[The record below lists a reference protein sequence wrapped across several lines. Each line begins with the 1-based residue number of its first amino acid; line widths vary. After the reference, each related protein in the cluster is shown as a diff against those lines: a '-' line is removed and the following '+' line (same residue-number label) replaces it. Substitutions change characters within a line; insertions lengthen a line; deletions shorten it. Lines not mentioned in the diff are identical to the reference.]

1 MKRFLKG
8 LGVLLLAV
16 VLLAGMGLLLVSK
29 GVGRGPRVAGQ
40 LAMPGLTSPVSV
52 LRDAHG
58 IPSIFAANTP
68 DLIRAQGFVTAQDRL
83 FQLEGYRALAS
94 GRLAEVVG
102 EAGLASDRQVRL
114 VGIRRNAVRHARLLS
129 PQAREFLGWY
139 AEGMNAYISG
149 YANDHPVELRLAG
162 FQPRPWTLDDMVTV
176 LHFVNWS
183 QAANFRAEL
192 TMQRLVEHLGPELV
206 AAELLP
212 VNVNADNDVPK
223 GGADSAASHPLA
235 VVSVAT
241 SKATDGQWLQ
251 RLGLSDAD
259 LLLAEG
265 GAVPGR
271 LPGLASAADELPIGA
286 PPAVGS
292 NNWAIAPSRSASG
305 SAVLVND
312 PHLDVRMLP
321 GIWHPVGLFAP
332 GIQVVG
338 AALPAVPGVV
348 LGRNANVAFGVT
360 NAYGDSQDL
369 YVEQGVPG
377 KPGYY
382 FKGKET
388 LPFKVI
394 DEVIRVKDKRA
405 PGGYRDEPFRIL
417 ATVHG
422 PVISRGSEFDYQGGK
437 FLALRMASA
446 ELSGGGL
453 GFDQLLTAQSAAQVD
468 AAVQA
473 MDVVYFNY
481 VFVDQAGVIGHRASG
496 RVPVRKGAPGSYPRV
511 ASGEEDWVGYIPPA
525 AMPSVLA
532 PDRGWVSTANH
543 DTRPAG
549 YPFEYS
555 SYFAPSY
562 RYRRI
567 GQVLG
572 SAHGMTTADQA
583 ALMTD
588 PTNLQ
593 AVRLLPSLLAALRQD
608 PQQAD
613 LVALLEKW
621 DGRDTADQAA
631 PLVYHRIYEE
641 LALQTYADEMGIAL
655 ARKYLGQWYLWQE
668 RFDELLK
675 TPNSHWFDDVA
686 TPQRESFGDI
696 ARRAAKTARADL
708 VERYGADPQAWRW
721 GQAHRI
727 RFFSP
732 LRKNGIGSDWLGRAP
747 QAMNGSGDTVMRALT
762 AYGEG
767 FDVEF
772 FASARFVADLADN
785 DKVQAVVAGGV
796 VDRQFHEH
804 QRDQIQPWAEGR
816 LLDWWFAP
824 AQVEAHAVQR
834 QELVPVGR

>member
-1 MKRFLKG
+1 MKRFWKG
-8 LGVLLLAV
+8 LGGLLVAV
-16 VLLAGMGLLLVSK
+16 AVLAGIGSLLVAK
-29 GVGRGPRVAGQ
+29 GVGRGPEVSGE
-40 LAMPGLTSPVSV
+40 LAMPGLSAPVRV
-52 LRDAHG
+52 LRDQYG

-102 EAGLASDRQVRL
+102 EAGLASDRQVLL
-114 VGIRRNAVRHARLLS
+114 VGIRRNAQRHARLLS

-139 AEGMNAYISG
+139 AEGMNAYITG
-149 YANDHPVELRLAG
+149 YAKDHPVELRLAG

-192 TMQRLVEHLGPELV
+192 TMQRLVDRLGPELV

-212 VNVNADNDVPK
+212 INVNPDNVLTQ
-223 GGADSAASHPLA
+223 AE
-235 VVSVAT
+235 VS
-241 SKATDGQWLQ
+241 SSLPSP
-251 RLGLSDAD
+251 RLGLRDAD
-259 LLLAEG
+259 LLLADG

-271 LPGLASAADELPIGA
+271 VPGLAAAADGLPVGA
-286 PPAVGS
+286 PLAVGS
-292 NNWAIAPSRSASG
+292 NNWAIGPSRSASG

-348 LGRNANVAFGVT
+348 LGRNADVAFGVT

-382 FKGKET
+382 WHGKQERA
-388 LPFKVI
+388 FGVI
-394 DEVIRVKDKRA
+394 DETIRVKDKNA

-417 ATVHG
+417 TTVHG
-422 PVISRGSEFDYQGGK
+422 PVISRGKEFDYSGGK

-446 ELSGGGL
+446 ELPGGGL
-453 GFDQLLTAQSAAQVD
+453 GFDQLLTAQSAEQVD

-496 RVPVRKGAPGSYPRV
+496 RVPVGRGSPGSYPRV
-511 ASGEEDWVGYIPPA
+511 ATGEEDWVGYIPPA
-525 AMPSVLA
+525 AMPGVLA
-532 PDRGWVSTANH
+532 PEPGWVGTANH
-543 DTRPAG
+543 DTRPKG
-549 YPFEYS
+549 YGYEYS

-572 SAHGMTTADQA
+572 DARGMTTADQA
-583 ALMTD
+583 ALMMD
-588 PTNLQ
+588 ATNLQ
-593 AVRLLPSLLAALRQD
+593 APRLLPAMLAALRED

-631 PLVYHRIYEE
+631 PLVYHRWYEE
-641 LALQTYADEMGIAL
+641 LALQTYADEMGSEL
-655 ARKYLGQWYLWQE
+655 AKKYLGQWYLWQE
-668 RFDELLK
+668 RFDELVK
-675 TPNSHWFDDVA
+675 SPASHWFDDVTTA
-686 TPQRESFGDI
+686 RRENFGDI
-696 ARRAAKTARADL
+696 ARRAAQTARAEL
-708 VERYGADPQAWRW
+708 TRRYGADPQAWRW

-732 LRKNGIGSDWLGRAP
+732 LRKSGSGSEWLGRP
-747 QAMNGSGDTVMRALT
+747 PEPMNGSGDTVMRALT
-762 AYGEG
+762 SYGEG

-772 FASARFVADLADN
+772 FASIRFVADLGDP
-785 DKVQAVVAGGV
+785 DKVQGVVAGGV
-796 VDRQFHEH
+796 VDRQFHAH
-804 QRDQIQPWAEGR
+804 QQDQIQPWSEGR

-834 QELVPVGR
+834 QELVPAER

>member
-8 LGVLLLAV
+8 LGVLLLALALV
-16 VLLAGMGLLLVSK
+16 VGVGIGLVSH
-29 GVGRGPRVAGQ
+29 GVGRGPDVAGE
-40 LAMPGLTSPVSV
+40 LTMPGLTAPVRV
-52 LRDAHG
+52 LRDAQG
-58 IPSIFAANTP
+58 IPYIFAANTP

-94 GRLAEVVG
+94 GRLAEAIG
-102 EAGLASDRQVRL
+102 EAGVASDRQIRL
-114 VGIRRNAVRHARLLS
+114 VGIRRNAEQHALNLS
-129 PQAREFLGWY
+129 PQAKEFLGWY

-149 YANDHPVELRLAG
+149 YAKDHPVELRLAG
-162 FQPRPWTLDDMVTV
+162 FQPRPWTLEDMVTV

-192 TMQRLVEHLGPELV
+192 TMQRLVDRLGPELV
-206 AAELLP
+206 TAELLP
-212 VNVNADNDVPK
+212 MNVNADNDAVSPAVPR
-223 GGADSAASHPLA
+223 GEGAAQ
-235 VVSVAT
+235 VSEHDEQLVAHVH
-241 SKATDGQWLQ
+241 GPQ
-251 RLGLSDAD
+251 RLGLRDGD

-265 GAVPGR
+265 GAIPGR
-271 LPGLASAADELPIGA
+271 VPGLAGDEDDLPVGA
-286 PPAVGS
+286 PVAVGS

-305 SAVLVND
+305 AAVLVND

-338 AALPAVPGVV
+338 AALPAVPGVM

-369 YVEQGVPG
+369 YVEKAVPG

-382 FKGKET
+382 YKGDEERAFDVINET
-388 LPFKVI
+388 
-394 DEVIRVKDKRA
+394 IRVKDAKA
-405 PGGYRDEPFRIL
+405 PGGYREEPYRIL

-422 PVISRGSEFDYQGGK
+422 PVISRGTEFDYRGGK

-446 ELSGGGL
+446 ELPGGGL
-453 GFDQLLTAQSAAQVD
+453 GFDQLLTAKNAADVD

-473 MDVVYFNY
+473 MDVIYFNY
-481 VFVDQAGVIGHRASG
+481 VFVDKAGVIGHRASG
-496 RVPVRKGAPGSYPRV
+496 RVPVRKGAPGSYPRETN
-511 ASGEEDWVGYIPPA
+511 GENDWVGYIPPA
-525 AMPSVLA
+525 SMPGVLSPA
-532 PDRGWVSTANH
+532 KGWVGTANH

-549 YPFEYS
+549 YGFEYS

-572 SAHGMTTADQA
+572 AAHGMTTADQA

-593 AVRLLPSLLAALRQD
+593 ATRFLPAVLAELQKD
-608 PQQAD
+608 PEQGD
-613 LVALLEKW
+613 LVALLAAW
-621 DGRDTADQAA
+621 DRRDTADQAA
-631 PLVYHRIYEE
+631 PLVYHRLYEE
-641 LALQTYADEMGIAL
+641 LALQTYADEMGVEL
-655 ARKYLGQWYLWQE
+655 AKKYLGQWYLWQE
-668 RFDELLK
+668 RFDELAK
-675 TPNSHWFDDVA
+675 TPSSHWFDDTA
-686 TPQRESFGDI
+686 TPQREEFGDMV
-696 ARRAAKTARADL
+696 RRAAKLAREDL
-708 VERYGADPQAWRW
+708 AKRHGPDPKAWRW
-721 GQAHRI
+721 GDEHRI

-732 LRKNGIGSDWLGRAP
+732 LRKQGLGSDWLGRAP

-772 FASARFVADLADN
+772 FASARFVADLGDD

-796 VDRQFHEH
+796 VDRQFHPH
-804 QRDQIQPWAEGR
+804 QQDQIDTWSHGQ
-816 LLDWWFAP
+816 LLDWWFSP
-824 AQVEAHAVQR
+824 AQVEAHAVNR
-834 QELVPVGR
+834 QELRPVGAR

>member
-8 LGVLLLAV
+8 FVA
-16 VLLAGMGLLLVSK
+16 LLLVVALGAAGGLFLLSK
-29 GVGRGPRVAGQ
+29 GVGRGPDVTGQ
-40 LAMPGLTSPVSV
+40 LVMPGLVAPVRV
-52 LRDAHG
+52 LRDKSG

-94 GRLAEVVG
+94 GRLAEAVG
-102 EAGLASDRQVRL
+102 EAGLASDRQIRL

-139 AEGMNAYISG
+139 AEGMNAYIRG
-149 YANDHPVELRLAG
+149 YAADHPVELSLAG
-162 FQPRPWTLDDMVTV
+162 FRPRPWTLDDMVTV

-192 TMQRLVEHLGPELV
+192 TMQRLVDRMGPELV

-212 VNVNADNDVPK
+212 LNVNADNETTGSAGFTSRNSPKVVP
-223 GGADSAASHPLA
+223 PT
-235 VVSVAT
+235 T
-241 SKATDGQWLQ
+241 SLQ
-251 RLGLSDAD
+251 RLGLRDTD

-271 LPGLASAADELPIGA
+271 VPGLASAVDGLPVGA

-292 NNWAIAPSRSASG
+292 NNWAIAPARSASG

-348 LGRNANVAFGVT
+348 LGRNAKVAFGVT

-369 YVEQGVPG
+369 YVERVVPG
-377 KPGYY
+377 RPGFYLY
-382 FKGKET
+382 GKEEKA
-388 LPFKVI
+388 FGVI
-394 DEVIRVKDKRA
+394 DETIRVKDPKA
-405 PGGYRDEPFRIL
+405 VGGFREEKFRIL
-417 ATVHG
+417 TTVHG
-422 PVISRGSEFDYQGGK
+422 PVISRGSEFDYPGGK

-446 ELSGGGL
+446 ELPGGGL
-453 GFDQLLTAQSAAQVD
+453 GFDQLLTAQTAAQVD
-468 AAVQA
+468 SAVQA

-481 VFVDQAGVIGHRASG
+481 VFVDQAGVIGQRASG
-496 RVPVRKGAPGSYPRV
+496 RVPVRKGAPGSYPRL
-511 ASGEEDWVGYIPPA
+511 ATGEEDWVGYIPPA
-525 AMPSVLA
+525 AMPGVLA
-532 PDRGWVSTANH
+532 PERGWVGTANH

-549 YPFEYS
+549 YAYEYS

-572 SAHGMTTADQA
+572 AAQGMTTTDQA
-583 ALMTD
+583 GLLLD
-588 PTNLQ
+588 PVNLQ
-593 AVRLLPSLLAALRQD
+593 AARLLPALLGAMRQD

-641 LALQTYADEMGIAL
+641 LALQTYADEMGSEL

-668 RFDELLK
+668 RFDELVT
-675 TPNSHWFDDVA
+675 TPSAHWFDDVG
-686 TPQRESFGDI
+686 TPQRENFGDM
-696 ARRAAKTARADL
+696 ARRAARTARADL
-708 VERYGADPQAWRW
+708 SARFGADPHAWRW
-721 GQAHRI
+721 GEAHRI

-732 LRKNGIGSDWLGRAP
+732 LRKNGTGSDWLGRAP
-747 QAMNGSGDTVMRALT
+747 APMNGSGDTVMRALT

-785 DKVQAVVAGGV
+785 DKVQAVVAGGM
-796 VDRQFHEH
+796 VDRQFHAH
-804 QRDQIQPWAEGR
+804 QQDQIQPWAEGK
-816 LLDWWFAP
+816 LLDWWFSP
-824 AQVEAHAVQR
+824 AQVEAHAVKR
-834 QELVPVGR
+834 QELLPAKP